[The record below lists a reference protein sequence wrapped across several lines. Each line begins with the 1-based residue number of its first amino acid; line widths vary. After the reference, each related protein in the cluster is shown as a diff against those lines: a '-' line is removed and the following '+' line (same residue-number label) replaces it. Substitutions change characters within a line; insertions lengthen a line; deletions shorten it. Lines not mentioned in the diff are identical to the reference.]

1 MRRTMSKEDFMVILD
16 RQQESGLSI
25 KDFCANEAYPA
36 SCFHYW
42 KSKYGLSRAYGS
54 GSHSSCAEFAPV
66 SLRSSSSA
74 LSKGLPGKGSNDEAI
89 IIEFPNGV
97 KIHFRGTAESG
108 TALQV
113 ITQLCHS
120 HVLSE

>member
-1 MRRTMSKEDFMVILD
+1 MRHTMSKDDFLAILA
-16 RQQESGLSI
+16 RQQQSGLSI
-25 KDFCANEAYPA
+25 KDFCENENYPA

-54 GSHSSCAEFAPV
+54 CSHPSPAELAPV
-66 SLRSSSSA
+66 SFRSSSSA
-74 LSKGLPGKGSNDEAI
+74 LPKGLPGESCNDESI

-97 KIHFRGTAESG
+97 KIHFRGASESG

-113 ITQLCHS
+113 ITQLCHH
-120 HVLSE
+120 HVLPE